1 VGSSRLGVYLND
13 HLAGSVLGAELARR
27 ALKSNEGTEL
37 GRFLATFLDEVVED
51 RRELERVM
59 SRVGARRSRFK
70 PALAWSAEK
79 VGRLKL
85 NGQLTGYSPL
95 SRLLELEGLT
105 IGVTGKRALWQS
117 LADLAARDERLA
129 EFDFPALVRRADAQL
144 EGLERHRR
152 DAAASAF

>member
-1 VGSSRLGVYLND
+1 VGRLAVYLND

-37 GRFLATFLDEVVED
+37 GRFLAALLDEIVED

-59 SRVGARRSRFK
+59 SRLGARRSRFK

-85 NGQLTGYSPL
+85 NGQVTGYSPL

-129 EFDFPALVRRADAQL
+129 EFDFAALVRRADAQL

-152 DAAASAF
+152 EAAANAL

>member
-1 VGSSRLGVYLND
+1 
-13 HLAGSVLGAELARR
+13 
-27 ALKSNEGTEL
+27 
-37 GRFLATFLDEVVED
+37 
-51 RRELERVM
+51 M
-59 SRVGARRSRFK
+59 SRVDARRSRFK

-129 EFDFPALVRRADAQL
+129 GFDFPALVRRADAQL

-152 DAAASAF
+152 DAAAKAF